1 MAINQAQDKY
11 LRMQVQTAAPW
22 ELTALL
28 YNGCVKFM
36 KQSQMAIDRR
46 DYESKNVYIKKA
58 VDILDELLITL
69 NHDYDISKQLES
81 LYIYMK
87 DRLFLANTK
96 LETEYISEC
105 ITLMEELRD
114 TWVQAMKQL
123 HINQKVTQR

>member
-81 LYIYMK
+81 LYHYMK

-96 LETEYISEC
+96 LEKEYISEC